1 MTNQKIWI
9 GIAVGVFFVGIA
21 GGIAYAS
28 SPTGHQFIMGQIMQN
43 PDFRQIALSKMMND
57 PQGRQQMMN
66 QMMQNSQMM
75 QDITQ
80 NNQMTSRITQGQN
93 MQGQGG
99 MMGSGTSQNMM
110 SSGMQGN
117 GGMMGS
123 GGMMTMTQDPQ
134 FQELMTQQ
142 RQQHQELMQDFK
154 SSNWNN
160 PDFQTQM
167 QQRFQQHQE
176 FIQELLENNQ

>member
-9 GIAVGVFFVGIA
+9 GIAIGVFIVGLA

-28 SPTGHQFIMGQIMQN
+28 SPAGHQFIMGQIMQN
-43 PDFRQIALSKMMND
+43 PDFRQLTLSKMMND
-57 PQGRQQMMN
+57 PQARQQMMN

-99 MMGSGTSQNMM
+99 MMGSG
-110 SSGMQGN
+110 
-117 GGMMGS
+117 
-123 GGMMTMTQDPQ
+123 GMMTMTKDPQ
-134 FQELMTQQ
+134 FQERMTQQ
-142 RQQHQELMQDFK
+142 RQQHQELMQDFM
-154 SSNWNN
+154 SSNLNN

-176 FIQELLENNQ
+176 FIQEFLENNQ

>member
-1 MTNQKIWI
+1 
-9 GIAVGVFFVGIA
+9 
-21 GGIAYAS
+21 
-28 SPTGHQFIMGQIMQN
+28 
-43 PDFRQIALSKMMND
+43 
-57 PQGRQQMMN
+57 
-66 QMMQNSQMM
+66 
-75 QDITQ
+75 
-80 NNQMTSRITQGQN
+80 MTSRITQGQN